1 MSLQVAKESLAAQS
15 APVDKR
21 PKGSLLP
28 TPLYKAEPFRRPTT
42 MDFIAKNVAELSPSM
57 TLSITSQAKALKKQG
72 VDVLSFG
79 AGEPDFNTPNH
90 IVQAAIKALNDGQT
104 RYTESAGLLELRE
117 AIAAKLLVENGV
129 QYDPSQISVNCG
141 AKHSCYNAI
150 LAVVNPG
157 DEVII
162 PAPYWTSYPEMVRL
176 AGGVPV
182 VVETKRENGWKITPE
197 EFEDAMSPLTKMIIL
212 NTPGN
217 PTGSV
222 YSREEL
228 EKLVEIAAGEGIL
241 ILSDEIYEKLVYA
254 GQQHVSIASLGVD
267 AYVHTITINGFSK
280 AYAMTG
286 WRLGYTAAPKKIAE
300 AIDTIQSHTTSN
312 PTTFAQYGAI
322 AALQGDQQ
330 IVADM
335 RDEFDVRRQYMLS
348 RLQAIKNVRVV
359 EPLGAFYFLVDIEP
373 IGIKSVNFCEK
384 LLSKQKVAVV
394 PGVAFGAEY
403 TVRFSYATGLDV
415 INAGMD
421 RFEEFCAQH

>member
-1 MSLQVAKESLAAQS
+1 
-15 APVDKR
+15 
-21 PKGSLLP
+21 
-28 TPLYKAEPFRRPTT
+28 
-42 MDFIAKNVAELSPSM
+42 MDFIAKTVAELAPSM

-79 AGEPDFNTPNH
+79 AGEPDFNTPSF
-90 IVQAAIKALNDGQT
+90 ITEAAIKALSEGQT

-117 AIAAKLLVENGV
+117 AIAAKLLVDNGL
-129 QYDPSQISVNCG
+129 QYEPSQISVNCG

-150 LAVVNPG
+150 LATVNPG
-157 DEVII
+157 EEVII

-176 AGGVPV
+176 VGGVPV
-182 VVETKRENGWKITPE
+182 IVETKRENGWKLTAE
-197 EFEDAMSPLTKMIIL
+197 EFEDAMSPLTKMVIL
-212 NTPGN
+212 NSPGN

-222 YSREEL
+222 YTKAEL
-228 EKLVEIAAGEGIL
+228 EKIAEIAVGEGIVV
-241 ILSDEIYEKLVYA
+241 LSDEIYEKLTY
-254 GQQHVSIASLGVD
+254 GEDKHISIASLGKD
-267 AYVHTITINGFSK
+267 IYEQTITINGFSK

-312 PTTFAQYGAI
+312 PTTFAQYGGI

-330 IVADM
+330 IVSDM
-335 RDEFDVRRQYMLS
+335 RDEFDVRRQYMMGRLS
-348 RLQAIKNVRVV
+348 AIKNVRVV
-359 EPLGAFYFLVDIEP
+359 EPKGAFYFLVDIEP

-384 LLSKQKVAVV
+384 LLSKQKVAIV
-394 PGVAFGAEY
+394 PGVAFGAEF

-421 RFEEFCAQH
+421 RFEEFCHQH

>member
-1 MSLQVAKESLAAQS
+1 MA
-15 APVDKR
+15 
-21 PKGSLLP
+21 KGSLLAALSP
-28 TPLYKAEPFRRPTT
+28 EAFSSTHPN
-42 MDFIAKNVAELSPSM
+42 MDIIAKNVAELAPSM
-57 TLSITSQAKALKKQG
+57 TLSITSQAKALRKQG

-79 AGEPDFNTPNH
+79 AGEPDFNTPAH
-90 IVQAAIKALNDGQT
+90 ITAAAIKALNEHQT

-117 AIAAKLLVENGV
+117 AIAAKFLLDNGL
-129 QYDPSQISVNCG
+129 QYEPSQIIVNCG

-176 AGGVPV
+176 VGGIPV
-182 VVETKRENGWKITPE
+182 IVDTKQENGWKMTPS
-197 EFEDAMSPLTKMIIL
+197 EFEDAMSPMTKMVII
-212 NTPGN
+212 NSPGN
-217 PTGSV
+217 PTGGV
-222 YSREEL
+222 YTKEEL
-228 EKLVEIAAGEGIL
+228 TAIADIATGEGII

-254 GQQHVSIASLGVD
+254 DNKHVSIASVSKE
-267 AYVHTITINGFSK
+267 AYDHTITINGFSK

-335 RDEFDVRRQYMLS
+335 RDEFDVRRQYMLG
-348 RLQAIKNVRVV
+348 RLQAIRNVRVV
-359 EPLGAFYFLVDIEP
+359 EPLGAFYFLVNIEP

-384 LLSKQKVAVV
+384 LLSKAKVAAV
-394 PGVAFGAEY
+394 PGVAFGSEF
-403 TVRFSYATGLDV
+403 TLRFSYATGLDV

-421 RFEEFCAQH
+421 RFEEFCHQH

>member
-1 MSLQVAKESLAAQS
+1 
-15 APVDKR
+15 
-21 PKGSLLP
+21 
-28 TPLYKAEPFRRPTT
+28 
-42 MDFIAKNVAELSPSM
+42 MDFIAKNVAELAPSM

-79 AGEPDFNTPNH
+79 AGEPDFNTPPH
-90 IVQAAIKALNDGQT
+90 IVQAAIEALNNGQT
-104 RYTESAGLLELRE
+104 RYTEASGLLELRE
-117 AIAAKLLVENGV
+117 AIAAKFLVDNGL
-129 QYDPSQISVNCG
+129 QYEPNQISVNCG

-176 AGGVPV
+176 VGGIPV
-182 VVETKRENGWKITPE
+182 IVDTKQENGWKLTAE

-212 NTPGN
+212 NSPGN

-222 YSREEL
+222 YTKDEM
-228 EKLVEIAAGEGIL
+228 EKIAEIAIGEGIV

-254 GQQHVSIASLGVD
+254 DNKHISIASLSKEVYD
-267 AYVHTITINGFSK
+267 HTITINGFSK

-286 WRLGYTAAPKKIAE
+286 WRLGYTAAPKKIAD

-312 PTTFAQYGAI
+312 PTTFAQFGAI

-335 RDEFDVRRQYMLS
+335 RDEFDVRRQYMLG
-348 RLQAIKNVRVV
+348 RLQAIKNVKVV
-359 EPLGAFYFLVDIEP
+359 EPLGAFYFLVNIEP

-384 LLSKQKVAVV
+384 LLSKAKVAAV
-394 PGVAFGAEY
+394 PGVAFGAEH
-403 TVRFSYATGLDV
+403 TIRFSYATGLDV

>member
-1 MSLQVAKESLAAQS
+1 
-15 APVDKR
+15 
-21 PKGSLLP
+21 
-28 TPLYKAEPFRRPTT
+28 
-42 MDFIAKNVAELSPSM
+42 MDFIAKNVAELSPSL

-79 AGEPDFNTPNH
+79 AGEPDFNTPAH
-90 IVQAAIKALNDGQT
+90 ITAAAIQALNDGQT

-117 AIAAKLLVENGV
+117 SIATKLSVENNLS
-129 QYDPSQISVNCG
+129 YEPSQISVNCG

-182 VVETKRENGWKITPE
+182 IVETKPENGWKITAN
-197 EFEDAMSPLTKMIIL
+197 EFEEAMTPMTKMIIL
-212 NTPGN
+212 NSPGN

-222 YSREEL
+222 YSREEM
-228 EKLVEIAAGEGIL
+228 EAIAEIALGEDIL

-254 GQQHVSIASLGVD
+254 GQEHISIASLSKEVYD
-267 AYVHTITINGFSK
+267 LTITINGFSK

-286 WRLGYTAAPKKIAE
+286 WRLGYTAAPKAIAN

-312 PTTFAQYGAI
+312 PTTFAQFGAI
-322 AALQGDQQ
+322 AALNGDQQ

-335 RDEFDVRRQYMLS
+335 RDEFDMRRQYMLS
-348 RLQAIKNVRVV
+348 RLQSIKNIRVV
-359 EPLGAFYFLVDIEP
+359 EPLGAFYFLVNIEP
-373 IGIKSVNFCEK
+373 IGIKSVNFAEK

-403 TVRFSYATGLDV
+403 TVRFSYATSLDI

-421 RFEEFCAQH
+421 RFEEFCNQH

>member
-1 MSLQVAKESLAAQS
+1 
-15 APVDKR
+15 
-21 PKGSLLP
+21 
-28 TPLYKAEPFRRPTT
+28 
-42 MDFIAKNVAELSPSM
+42 MDFIAKNIAELSPSM
-57 TLSITSQAKALKKQG
+57 TLAITSQAKALKKQG

-79 AGEPDFNTPNH
+79 AGEPDFDTPAH
-90 IVQAAIKALNDGQT
+90 ITAAAIEALNTGKT
-104 RYTESAGLLELRE
+104 RYTESSGLIELRE
-117 AIAAKLLVENGV
+117 ALAAKLLIDNGI

-150 LAVVNPG
+150 AACVNPG

-162 PAPYWTSYPEMVRL
+162 PAPYWTSYPEMVKL
-176 AGGVPV
+176 VGGIPV
-182 VVETKRENGWKITPE
+182 VVETKLENDWKITPE
-197 EFEDAMSPLTKMIIL
+197 EFEDAMSPMTKMIII
-212 NTPGN
+212 NSPGN

-222 YSREEL
+222 YSKEEL
-228 EKLVEIAAGEGIL
+228 QALGEIAAAEDIL
-241 ILSDEIYEKLVYA
+241 ILSDEIYEKLVY
-254 GQQHVSIASLGVD
+254 GDNKHVSIASISKD
-267 AYVHTITINGFSK
+267 IFDHTITINGFSK

-286 WRLGYTAAPKKIAE
+286 WRLGYTAAPKKIAD

-312 PTTFAQYGAI
+312 PTSFAQYGAI

-348 RLQAIKNVRVV
+348 RLQAIKNVKVI
-359 EPLGAFYFLVDIEP
+359 EPQGAFYFLVGIEP

-384 LLSKQKVAVV
+384 LLSKGKVAAV

-421 RFEEFCAQH
+421 RFEEFCGQH

>member
-1 MSLQVAKESLAAQS
+1 
-15 APVDKR
+15 
-21 PKGSLLP
+21 
-28 TPLYKAEPFRRPTT
+28 
-42 MDFIAKNVAELSPSM
+42 MDFIAKNVAELAPSM

-79 AGEPDFNTPNH
+79 AGEPDFNTPPH
-90 IVQAAIKALNDGQT
+90 IVQAAIEALNNGQT
-104 RYTESAGLLELRE
+104 RYTEASGLLELRE
-117 AIAAKLLVENGV
+117 AIAAKFLVDNGL
-129 QYDPSQISVNCG
+129 QYEPNQISVNCG

-176 AGGVPV
+176 VGGIPV
-182 VVETKRENGWKITPE
+182 IVDTKQENGWKITAD

-212 NTPGN
+212 NSPGN

-222 YSREEL
+222 YSREEM
-228 EKLVEIAAGEGIL
+228 EKIADIAIGEGIV

-254 GQQHVSIASLGVD
+254 DNKHISIASLSKEVYD
-267 AYVHTITINGFSK
+267 HTITINGFSK

-286 WRLGYTAAPKKIAE
+286 WRLGYTAAPKKIAD

-312 PTTFAQYGAI
+312 PTTFAQFGAI

-335 RDEFDVRRQYMLS
+335 RDEFDVRRQYMLG
-348 RLQAIKNVRVV
+348 RLEAIKNVKVV
-359 EPLGAFYFLVDIEP
+359 EPLGAFYFLVNIEP

-384 LLSKQKVAVV
+384 LLSKAKVAAV
-394 PGVAFGAEY
+394 PGVAFGSEH
-403 TVRFSYATGLDV
+403 TIRFSYATGLDV

>member
-1 MSLQVAKESLAAQS
+1 
-15 APVDKR
+15 
-21 PKGSLLP
+21 
-28 TPLYKAEPFRRPTT
+28 
-42 MDFIAKNVAELSPSM
+42 MDFIAKNVAELAPSM

-79 AGEPDFNTPNH
+79 AGEPDFNTPPH
-90 IVQAAIKALNDGQT
+90 IVQAAIEALNNGQT
-104 RYTESAGLLELRE
+104 RYTEASGLLELRE
-117 AIAAKLLVENGV
+117 AIAAKFLVDNGL
-129 QYDPSQISVNCG
+129 QYEPNQISVNCG

-176 AGGVPV
+176 VGGIPV
-182 VVETKRENGWKITPE
+182 IVDTKQENGWKLTAE

-212 NTPGN
+212 NSPGN

-222 YSREEL
+222 YTKEEM
-228 EKLVEIAAGEGIL
+228 EKIADIAIGEGIV

-254 GQQHVSIASLGVD
+254 DNKHISIASLSKEVYD
-267 AYVHTITINGFSK
+267 HTITINGFSK

-286 WRLGYTAAPKKIAE
+286 WRLGYTAAPKKIAD

-312 PTTFAQYGAI
+312 PTTFAQFGAI

-335 RDEFDVRRQYMLS
+335 RDEFDVRRQYMLG
-348 RLQAIKNVRVV
+348 RLQAIKNVKVV
-359 EPLGAFYFLVDIEP
+359 EPLGAFYFLVNIEP

-384 LLSKQKVAVV
+384 LLSKAKVAAV
-394 PGVAFGAEY
+394 PGVAFGAEH
-403 TVRFSYATGLDV
+403 TIRFSYATGLDV

>member
-1 MSLQVAKESLAAQS
+1 
-15 APVDKR
+15 
-21 PKGSLLP
+21 
-28 TPLYKAEPFRRPTT
+28 
-42 MDFIAKNVAELSPSM
+42 MDLIAKHIAELSPSL

-79 AGEPDFNTPNH
+79 AGEPDFNTPEH
-90 IVQAAIKALNDGQT
+90 ITAAAIKALQDGQT

-117 AIAAKLLVENGV
+117 ALSAKFSVDNNLT
-129 QYDPSQISVNCG
+129 YSPSQISVNCG

-150 LAVVNPG
+150 AAVVNPG

-182 VVETKRENGWKITPE
+182 VVETKAENGWKLTAE

-212 NTPGN
+212 NSPGN

-222 YSREEL
+222 YSKDEL
-228 EKLVEIAAGEGIL
+228 EKIAEIAIGEDIVV
-241 ILSDEIYEKLVYA
+241 LSDEIYEKLVY
-254 GQQHVSIASLGVD
+254 GDREHISIASLGKEIYD
-267 AYVHTITINGFSK
+267 LTITVNGFSK

-286 WRLGYTAAPKKIAE
+286 WRLGYTAAPKAIAD

-322 AALQGDQQ
+322 AALNGDQQ

-335 RDEFDVRRQYMLS
+335 RDEFNVRREFMLA
-348 RLQAIKNVRVV
+348 RLQGIKNVSVV
-359 EPLGAFYFLVDIEP
+359 EPQGAFYFLVNIEP
-373 IGIKSVNFCEK
+373 IGIKSINFAEK

-394 PGVAFGAEY
+394 PGVAFGSEY
-403 TVRFSYATGLDV
+403 TVRFSYATSLDV

-421 RFEEFCAQH
+421 RFEEFCNQH

>member
-1 MSLQVAKESLAAQS
+1 
-15 APVDKR
+15 
-21 PKGSLLP
+21 
-28 TPLYKAEPFRRPTT
+28 
-42 MDFIAKNVAELSPSM
+42 MDFIAKNVAELAPSM

-79 AGEPDFNTPNH
+79 AGEPDFDTPKH
-90 IVQAAIKALNDGQT
+90 IVEAAVKALHDGQT

-117 AIAAKLLVENGV
+117 GIAAKLLIDNGL
-129 QYDPSQISVNCG
+129 QYEASQISVNCG

-176 AGGVPV
+176 AGGIPV
-182 VVETKRENGWKITPE
+182 IVDTKIENGWKITPE
-197 EFEDAMSPLTKMIIL
+197 EFEDAMSPLTKMIIM
-212 NTPGN
+212 NSPGN

-222 YSREEL
+222 YSKEEL
-228 EKLVEIAAGEGIL
+228 EKIAEIAIAEDIV
-241 ILSDEIYEKLVYA
+241 ILSDEIYEKLVY
-254 GQQHVSIASLGVD
+254 GENKHVSIASISKEI
-267 AYVHTITINGFSK
+267 YENTITINGFSK

-330 IVADM
+330 VVSDM
-335 RDEFDVRRQYMLS
+335 RDEFDVRRQYMLG
-348 RLQAIKNVRVV
+348 RLQAIKNVKVI
-359 EPLGAFYFLVDIEP
+359 EPLGAFYFLVNIEP

-384 LLSKQKVAVV
+384 LLSKAKVAAV
-394 PGVAFGAEY
+394 PGVAFGAEH
-403 TVRFSYATGLDV
+403 TIRFSYATGLDV
-415 INAGMD
+415 INGGMD

>member
-1 MSLQVAKESLAAQS
+1 
-15 APVDKR
+15 
-21 PKGSLLP
+21 
-28 TPLYKAEPFRRPTT
+28 
-42 MDFIAKNVAELSPSM
+42 MDFIAKNVAEVAPSM

-104 RYTESAGLLELRE
+104 RYTESAGLVELRE
-117 AIAAKLLVENGV
+117 AIAAKLMVDNNL
-129 QYDPSQISVNCG
+129 QYEAGQISVNCG

-150 LAVVNPG
+150 LATVNPG

-176 AGGVPV
+176 VGGVPV
-182 VVETKRENGWKITPE
+182 IVDTKQENGWKITPE
-197 EFEDAMSPLTKMIIL
+197 EFEDAMSPLTKMIII
-212 NTPGN
+212 NSPGN

-222 YSREEL
+222 YSEDEL
-228 EKLVEIAAGEGIL
+228 RKLGEIAVGEGIV
-241 ILSDEIYEKLVYA
+241 ILSDEIYEKLVY
-254 GQQHVSIASLGVD
+254 GGNKHVSLASLSKD
-267 AYVHTITINGFSK
+267 IYEHTITINGFSK

-286 WRLGYTAAPKKIAE
+286 WRLGYTAAPKKIAD
-300 AIDTIQSHTTSN
+300 AIDTLQSHTTSN
-312 PTTFAQYGAI
+312 PTTFAQFGAI

-335 RDEFDVRRQYMLS
+335 RDEFDVRRQYMLN
-348 RLQAIKNVRVV
+348 RLQGIKNVRVV
-359 EPLGAFYFLVDIEP
+359 EPLGAFYFLVNIEP

-384 LLSKQKVAVV
+384 LLSKAKVAAV
-394 PGVAFGAEY
+394 PGVAFGAEH

-415 INAGMD
+415 INGGMD

>member
-1 MSLQVAKESLAAQS
+1 
-15 APVDKR
+15 
-21 PKGSLLP
+21 
-28 TPLYKAEPFRRPTT
+28 
-42 MDFIAKNVAELSPSM
+42 MDFIAKNVAELAPSM

-79 AGEPDFNTPNH
+79 AGEPDFNTPPH
-90 IVQAAIKALNDGQT
+90 IVQAAIEALNNGQT
-104 RYTESAGLLELRE
+104 RYTEASGLLELRE
-117 AIAAKLLVENGV
+117 AIAAKFLVDNGL
-129 QYDPSQISVNCG
+129 QYEPNQISVNCG

-176 AGGVPV
+176 VGGIPV
-182 VVETKRENGWKITPE
+182 IVDTKQENGWKITAD

-212 NTPGN
+212 NSPGN

-222 YSREEL
+222 YSKEEM
-228 EKLVEIAAGEGIL
+228 EKIADIAIGEGIV

-254 GQQHVSIASLGVD
+254 DNKHISIASLSKEVYD
-267 AYVHTITINGFSK
+267 HTITINGFSK

-286 WRLGYTAAPKKIAE
+286 WRLGYTAAPKKIAD

-312 PTTFAQYGAI
+312 PTTFAQFGAI

-335 RDEFDVRRQYMLS
+335 RDEFDVRRQYMLG
-348 RLQAIKNVRVV
+348 RLEAIKNVKVV
-359 EPLGAFYFLVDIEP
+359 EPLGAFYFLVNIEP

-384 LLSKQKVAVV
+384 LLSKAKVAAV
-394 PGVAFGAEY
+394 PGVAFGSEH
-403 TVRFSYATGLDV
+403 TIRFSYATGLDV
-415 INAGMD
+415 INAGID

>member
-1 MSLQVAKESLAAQS
+1 
-15 APVDKR
+15 
-21 PKGSLLP
+21 
-28 TPLYKAEPFRRPTT
+28 
-42 MDFIAKNVAELSPSM
+42 MDFIAKNVAELSPSL

-79 AGEPDFNTPNH
+79 AGEPDFNTPAH
-90 IVQAAIKALNDGQT
+90 ITAAAIQALNDGQT

-117 AIAAKLLVENGV
+117 SIAAKLSVDNNLSYE
-129 QYDPSQISVNCG
+129 PSQISVNCG

-157 DEVII
+157 EEVII

-182 VVETKRENGWKITPE
+182 IVETKAENGWKITPE
-197 EFEDAMSPLTKMIIL
+197 EFEGAMSPLTKMIIL
-212 NTPGN
+212 NSPGN

-222 YSREEL
+222 YSRAEMEAIA
-228 EKLVEIAAGEGIL
+228 EIAAGEDIL

-254 GQQHVSIASLGVD
+254 GQEHISIASLSKEIYD
-267 AYVHTITINGFSK
+267 LTITINGFSK

-286 WRLGYTAAPKKIAE
+286 WRLGYTAAPKAIAT

-322 AALQGDQQ
+322 AALNGDQQ

-335 RDEFDVRRQYMLS
+335 REEFDMRRQYMLG
-348 RLQAIKNVRVV
+348 RLQNIKNIRVV
-359 EPLGAFYFLVDIEP
+359 EPLGAFYFLVNIEP
-373 IGIKSVNFCEK
+373 IGIKSVNFAEK

-394 PGVAFGAEY
+394 PGVAFGSEY
-403 TVRFSYATGLDV
+403 TIRFSYATSLDI

-421 RFEEFCAQH
+421 RFEEFCNQH